1 MHAIAGVAASLVRS
15 SHQNT
20 KRTGSFGYD
29 LDVRN
34 AAELRDV
41 ILDAAR
47 TEFARYGLAGA
58 RVDRIARSAHA
69 SKERLYAHF
78 GDKEALFRQVV
89 AADSAKF
96 FSAVAVR
103 PDAVAEFAGDLYD
116 LATNHPEPFRMIT
129 WARLEGIPLE
139 EPQLDGRSVRERDI
153 AAIVAA
159 QAAGHVDP
167 RWEPWELLIL
177 MFGIG
182 MARASWPQADPGDA
196 DAHAHGRAAAVEA
209 AARILAPRPD

>member
-1 MHAIAGVAASLVRS
+1 MLWHLQFGRLTQS
-15 SHQNT
+15 T
-20 KRTGSFGYD
+20 KRTVSFGYD
-29 LDVRN
+29 LSVRST
-34 AAELRDV
+34 AELRDV

-58 RVDRIARSAHA
+58 RIDRIASSAHA

-78 GDKEALFRQVV
+78 GDKETLFRQVV
-89 AADSAKF
+89 VADSSKF

-103 PDAVAEFAGDLYD
+103 ADAVAEFAGDLYD

-139 EPQLDGRSVRERDI
+139 EPQLDGQSVRERDT

-167 RWEPWELLIL
+167 RWDPRELLIL

-182 MARASWPQADPGDA
+182 MARASWPEANPGDPY
-196 DAHAHGRAAAVEA
+196 AHAHGRAAAVEA